1 MKFIQLA
8 IQDNIGTITI
18 RRPEA
23 LNAMNLDV
31 LDELQRAF
39 KRFIDDPEVG
49 VILLTGDGEKSFIAG
64 ADIKLMASMTRAEAL
79 EFSQRGQKLT
89 LQIETSPKPV
99 IAAVNGFALGGGCEI
114 ALACHLR
121 IASRNAQFAQPEV
134 HLGIIPGWGGT
145 QRLPRIIGAGLA
157 TEWIVTGEM
166 TSADEARRIGLVN
179 DVVEIDQLMP
189 RARKLA
195 TSILRNGPQAVRSA
209 LDCIRSGYHL
219 PMEEAL
225 KLEATAFQNLFE
237 TEESKEGL
245 AAFVEKRT
253 PKFRT

>member
-1 MKFIQLA
+1 
-8 IQDNIGTITI
+8 
-18 RRPEA
+18 
-23 LNAMNLDV
+23 
-31 LDELQRAF
+31 
-39 KRFIDDPEVG
+39 
-49 VILLTGDGEKSFIAG
+49 
-64 ADIKLMASMTRAEAL
+64 
-79 EFSQRGQKLT
+79 
-89 LQIETSPKPV
+89 

-145 QRLPRIIGAGLA
+145 QRLPRLIGAGLA